1 VFENRLPRRIFGP
14 KRDEV
19 TDNWRK
25 LYIEEPHNLYPSHG
39 EMRNAMKFL
48 LESLMERNHLED
60 LGVDGKN

>member
-1 VFENRLPRRIFGP
+1 MGEACRAL
-14 KRDEV
+14 
-19 TDNWRK
+19 
-25 LYIEEPHNLYPSHG
+25 G